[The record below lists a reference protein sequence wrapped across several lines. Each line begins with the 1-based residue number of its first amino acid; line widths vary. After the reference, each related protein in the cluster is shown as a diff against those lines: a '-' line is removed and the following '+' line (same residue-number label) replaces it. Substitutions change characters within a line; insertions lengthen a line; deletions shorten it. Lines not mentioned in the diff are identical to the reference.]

1 MNIAVLE
8 KIGLND
14 EQKRKLNLLG
24 NVTYYD
30 SSNEDECRQRVKNTD
45 VAVIDWI
52 NPNSFLPSMKNP
64 SLLALMST
72 GYSWIDIEK
81 AKELGISVSNIPA
94 YATEAVAEHII
105 GLMFAV
111 ARKTI
116 VGNAEIKKENKNK
129 GYLQGIE
136 ISGRKAGIIGLGNI
150 GSRVAK
156 ILSCLGIEIFA
167 YDVNP
172 KIISGIK
179 NLPLVEL
186 LKKCDLVF
194 ITCPLNEMSKNLLDE
209 NHLRLMKK
217 DAILLGTTWGVVD
230 IFALT
235 DILKNNLIY
244 GAGFDVSIEG
254 NDIILPKKFTELSNV
269 VLTPHIGYN
278 TKEAKIRQADICIS
292 NIERYLKGQPQNLV
306 N

>member
-1 MNIAVLE
+1 MDIVVLE

-14 EQKRKLNLLG
+14 EQKRKLSSLG
-24 NVTYYD
+24 NVAYYD
-30 SSNEDECRQRVKNTD
+30 SSSEDECRQRVKGAE

-52 NPNSFLPSMKNP
+52 NPNPFLSSMKNP
-64 SLLALMST
+64 SLMALMST
-72 GYSWIDIEK
+72 GYSWVDIRK
-81 AKELGISVSNIPA
+81 AKELGISVSNVPA

-116 VGNAEIKKENKNK
+116 VGDSDVKKGNKNK

-156 ILSCLGIEIFA
+156 ILSCFGTEVFA

-172 KIISGIK
+172 KIVSGVK
-179 NLPLVEL
+179 NLSLDEL

-194 ITCPLNEMSKNLLDE
+194 ITCPLDERSKNLLDK
-209 NHLRLMKK
+209 NHLKLMRK

-230 IFALT
+230 MPALT
-235 DILKNNLIY
+235 DVLKSNLIY

-254 NDIILPKKFTELSNV
+254 NDIILPKELTELSN
-269 VLTPHIGYN
+269 
-278 TKEAKIRQADICIS
+278 AR
-292 NIERYLKGQPQNLV
+292 
-306 N
+306 

>member
-1 MNIAVLE
+1 MDIVVLE
-8 KIGLND
+8 KVGLND
-14 EQKRKLNLLG
+14 EQKRKLNSLG
-24 NVTYYD
+24 NVAYYD
-30 SSNEDECRQRVKNTD
+30 FSNEDECRQRVKNAD
-45 VAVIDWI
+45 VAVIDWL
-52 NPNSFLPSMKNP
+52 NPNSFLSSMKNP

-116 VGNAEIKKENKNK
+116 VGDAEIKKGNKNK

-156 ILSCLGIEIFA
+156 ILSCLGAEVFA

-172 KIISGIK
+172 KIVSGIK

-194 ITCPLNEMSKNLLDE
+194 ITCPLDERSKNLLDE

>member
-1 MNIAVLE
+1 MEIVILE
-8 KIGLND
+8 KIEFND
-14 EQKRKLNLLG
+14 EQKKKLNSLG
-24 NVTYYD
+24 NVAYCN
-30 SSNEDECRQRVKNTD
+30 SSNDNEYKERVKGAD
-45 VAVIDWI
+45 VVVIDWVD
-52 NPNSFLPSMKNP
+52 PNSFLSAMKNP

-72 GYSWIDIEK
+72 GYSWIDIKK
-81 AKELGISVSNIPA
+81 ARELGISVSNIPA

-116 VGNAEIKKENKNK
+116 VGNAEIKKGNKNK

-136 ISGRKAGIIGLGNI
+136 ISGRKAGIIDLGNI

-156 ILSCLGIEIFA
+156 ILSCLGVEIFA

-172 KIISGIK
+172 KVVLGIK
-179 NLPLVEL
+179 NLPLDEL

-194 ITCPLNEMSKNLLDE
+194 ITCPLNEKSKNLLDE
-209 NHLRLMKK
+209 NNLGLMKK

-230 IFALT
+230 MFALA
-235 DILKNNLIY
+235 DVLKNNLIY

-254 NDIILPKKFTELSNV
+254 SDIILPRELTELENI

-278 TKEAKIRQADICIS
+278 TKEAKNRQTDICIS
-292 NIERYLKGQPQNLV
+292 NIQRYLDGQQQNVV